1 MAFNIKDFG
10 AVGDGATDDT
20 SAIQAAIDAAFAAGG
35 GEVEIPEGTFIISGN
50 GDPTSGC
57 LMIKSGVTISGAG
70 MGVSTLKLADGS
82 SGNITGLIR
91 SAYGEETHDFGV
103 NNLTL
108 DGNRDNT
115 TGKVDG
121 WFNGFIPD
129 GDGHDSNVL
138 LDQVEIKD
146 CSGYGFDPH
155 EQTINLTIS
164 NSVSHGNG
172 LDGFVA
178 DYQIDGRFV
187 NNVAYDN
194 DRHGF
199 NIVTSTHDFEL
210 VDNVAYANGGAGIVV
225 QRGSEDRALV
235 DNILISGGAVYGNA
249 AEGVL
254 VKMSTNVTVD
264 GVAIH
269 DNGSAGVRLYGS
281 SGSQVVNNQI
291 HDNAQNGA
299 VPEVVIQAYDDT
311 QGVSSRYYNG
321 DNNLVQRNTIT
332 GSDLSTYGIA
342 ERREPGTEHNSFY
355 GNVIE
360 HTSKGTTL
368 VYGEGSV
375 ASDSVPMHRIDGTD
389 GKDVLV
395 GTASDDLI
403 IGGAGADKLTGGDGH
418 DTFRFEQISDSYR
431 DASTSYADLITD
443 FDPAQDSLDL
453 AGLGFS
459 GLGNGYAGTLAVQ
472 YNASTDRTYLKSYEA
487 DAQGQRFEVALS
499 GNLVGKL
506 DSSNVSFEH
515 LVLGTA
521 GNDRLAGTSASEII
535 DGGAGADVLSGG
547 GGHDVFRF
555 SNLLDS
561 YRNYGLSKEEGNHG
575 DLITDFDAGT
585 DRVDLSA
592 LGFTG
597 LGNGRDGTLVV
608 VLNDTGD
615 KTYFK
620 SREADANGNQ
630 FEFAMSGNHTSDV
643 TAANFIFAPVP
654 ATEELTVLGVAHA
667 NAA

>member
-10 AVGDGATDDT
+10 AVGDGVTDDT
-20 SAIQAAIDAAFAAGG
+20 AAIQAAIDAAFAAGG
-35 GEVEIPEGTFIISGN
+35 GEVVVPEGTFIISGN

-57 LMIKSGVTISGAG
+57 LMIKSNVTISGEG
-70 MGVSTLKLADGS
+70 MGASTLKLADGYN
-82 SGNITGLIR
+82 GNVTGLIR
-91 SAYGEETHDFGV
+91 SAYGEETHDFGL

-108 DGNRDNT
+108 DGNRANT

-138 LDQVEIKD
+138 LDKVEIKD

-187 NNVAYDN
+187 NNLAYGN

-210 VDNVAYANGGAGIVV
+210 VGNVARDNGGAGIVV

-254 VKMSTNVTVD
+254 VKMSTHVTVD
-264 GVAIH
+264 GVEIH

-299 VPEVVIQAYDDT
+299 VPEVVIQSYNDT
-311 QGVSSRYYNG
+311 QGVSGRYYNG

-332 GSDLSTYGIA
+332 GSDQSTYGIA
-342 ERREPGTEHNSFY
+342 ERREPGTEHNSLY

-375 ASDSVPMHRIDGTD
+375 ASDSVPVHRIDGTD

-395 GTASDDLI
+395 GTAGDDLI

-418 DTFRFEQISDSYR
+418 DTFRFEQVSDSYR
-431 DASTSYADLITD
+431 DASKSYVDLITD
-443 FDPAQDSLDL
+443 FNPAQDSLDVT
-453 AGLGFS
+453 GLGFT
-459 GLGNGYAGTLAVQ
+459 GLGNGYGGTLAVQ

-487 DAQGQRFEVALS
+487 NAEGQRFEVALA

-515 LVLGTA
+515 LILGTA
-521 GNDRLAGTSASEII
+521 GNDRLSGTDASEII
-535 DGGAGADVLSGG
+535 DGGAGADILSGG

-561 YRNYGLSKEEGNHG
+561 YRNYNLSKEEGNHG
-575 DLITDFDAGT
+575 DLITDFNAST
-585 DRVDLSA
+585 DRIDLSA

-608 VLNDTGD
+608 VVNDTGD

-630 FEFAMSGNHTSDV
+630 FEFAMSGNHATDV
-643 TAANFIFAPVP
+643 TAANFIFASAPP
-654 ATEELTVLGVAHA
+654 AEEVAVLGVAHDTVA
-667 NAA
+667 